1 MRAKKILKKINLN
14 GKWTKVNLFKYNDF
28 YLSAIKAEKV
38 GKKDT
43 LDMNCVQRIRFEVAV
58 ESGKKG
64 CPFTIGYLTLNF
76 NEISSSNVELNKIT
90 ALTKVMGYP
99 STFYIRPIDMTGER
113 SVVTEGVTSVAVYV
127 SELRLK

>member
-1 MRAKKILKKINLN
+1 MRDTSICHCVSDVLGHKCTAKHSRHQ
-14 GKWTKVNLFKYNDF
+14 T
-28 YLSAIKAEKV
+28 
-38 GKKDT
+38 DT
-43 LDMNCVQRIRFEVAV
+43 SV

-64 CPFTIGYLTLNF
+64 CPFTIGYLNLNF

-113 SVVTEGVTSVAVYV
+113 SVVTEGVASVAVYV